1 LESRIPDIRAYN
13 FNLKKEMKEIL
24 TNRKRLIITFSIVAL
39 MSISSVTWSQN
50 EPSLQVGDRVP
61 ELRYGQW
68 LKGTPFNKYEKGHLY
83 LMEFWATWCGP
94 CKAVMPH
101 LSEVARERKDQL
113 TVVGV
118 NIFEGSHD
126 SEKKPY
132 DSYLPKVSRFVTNMG
147 DNMAYNVIIDDND
160 EFMANNWMKA
170 AGQSGIPCS
179 FLIRDSIILWIGH
192 PYVIDSIIQVVLD
205 GGFDIKAERK
215 KQEEDRVNEENSHG
229 ALFQKAFAA
238 YEEKLKEEKIDSA
251 IAILDAELV
260 ELYSWATAVSFF
272 KFQTLLDHYGEA
284 KAMEFLRQ
292 WQAQN
297 PGYRLSVAGVISSKE
312 GLTPSAYK
320 YALQIIN
327 EELEKRP
334 DMSPIFKNLMAGVYA
349 SAGNFKKAVKTQ
361 EAALNEA
368 SQAVKD
374 NKLAGIIDPITIE
387 EYREQLARY
396 KEKLK

>member
-1 LESRIPDIRAYN
+1 MISKVKYL
-13 FNLKKEMKEIL
+13 
-24 TNRKRLIITFSIVAL
+24 IVAFSL
-39 MSISSVTWSQN
+39 ILLSSISSRAQDKPAVTLN
-50 EPSLQVGDRVP
+50 IGDRAP
-61 ELRYGQW
+61 ELKYGQW
-68 LKGTPFNKYEKGHLY
+68 LKGTPVNKYEKGHLY

-126 SEKKPY
+126 SEKKTY
-132 DSYLPKVSRFVTNMG
+132 DSYLPKVSRFITSMG
-147 DNMAYNVIIDDND
+147 DNMDYNVIIDNND

-192 PYVIDSIIQVVLD
+192 PYVIDSIIQVVMD
-205 GGFDIKAERK
+205 GGFDINAERK
-215 KQEEDRVNEENSHG
+215 KQEEDRVKEENSHG
-229 ALFQKAFAA
+229 ALFQKVFAA
-238 YEEKLKEEKIDSA
+238 YEEKIKEEKIDSA

-312 GLTPSAYK
+312 GLTPATYK
-320 YALQIIN
+320 YALQIIK

-334 DMSPIFKNLMAGVYA
+334 DMSPLFKNLMAGVYA
-349 SAGNFKKAVKTQ
+349 SAGDFKKAVKTQ

-368 SQAVKD
+368 EQAVKD

-387 EYREQLARY
+387 EYKAQLDRY